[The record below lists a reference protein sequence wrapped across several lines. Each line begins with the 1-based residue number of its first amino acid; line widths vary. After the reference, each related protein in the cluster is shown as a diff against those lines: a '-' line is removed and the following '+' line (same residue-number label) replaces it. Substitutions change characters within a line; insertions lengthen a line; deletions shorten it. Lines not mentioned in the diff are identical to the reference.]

1 MLIPY
6 DSASPSAFLLGEAA
20 RGLCRPIW
28 VVDLDEPGMTE
39 VERLLRKFG
48 VVVNTTGME
57 AGQLVEALSATD
69 PTGIMALNDR
79 RTVLLAEVADR
90 LDLDFHS
97 RTVAERL
104 TDKKLQRQV
113 MRDTGLPV
121 PPFLILP
128 DGIDGPEAERLA
140 RAVQSRRC

>member
-1 MLIPY
+1 M
-6 DSASPSAFLLGEAA
+6 AKAPSAGCSSPTTAPPPPPSFSVRR

-48 VVVNTTGME
+48 VVVNTAGME

-79 RTVLLAEVADR
+79 RTVLLAEVAAR
-90 LDLDFHS
+90 LGLDFHS
-97 RTVAERL
+97 HTVAERL

-113 MRDTGLPV
+113 MRDAGLPV
-121 PPFLILP
+121 PPFP
-128 DGIDGPEAERLA
+128 
-140 RAVQSRRC
+140 